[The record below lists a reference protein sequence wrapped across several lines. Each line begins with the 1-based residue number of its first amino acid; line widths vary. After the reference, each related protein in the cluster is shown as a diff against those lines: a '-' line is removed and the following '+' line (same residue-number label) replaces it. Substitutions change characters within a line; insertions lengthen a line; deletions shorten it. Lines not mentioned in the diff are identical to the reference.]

1 MVVDMPA
8 TPASG
13 WPRLKHPVAAYQFL
27 FEALRFTQDRLGR
40 AEPQVEDDDSAHISG
55 QELLDGIRDFAKEQ
69 FGMMAMV
76 VLETWG
82 IHETA
87 DFGLMV
93 YELIDR
99 GQMRKTDRDSLE
111 DFFDRYDFG
120 EAFARDSAY
129 DVDVSHAFKR

>member
-27 FEALRFTQDRLGR
+27 FESLRFTQDRLGR
-40 AEPQVEDDDSAHISG
+40 AEPQGDDDEAAHITG
-55 QELLDGIRDFAKEQ
+55 QELVDGIREFAKDQ
-69 FGMMAMV
+69 FGLMALV
-76 VLETWG
+76 VLDTWG
-82 IHETA
+82 IRETA
-87 DFGLMV
+87 DFGHMV
-93 YELIDR
+93 YELIER

-111 DFFDRYDFG
+111 DFFDRYDFE
-120 EAFARDSAY
+120 EAFAQESAY

>member
-1 MVVDMPA
+1 MVDDMPSS
-8 TPASG
+8 PASG

-40 AEPQVEDDDSAHISG
+40 AEVPSEDDESAHISG
-55 QELLDGIRDFAKEQ
+55 QELLDGIREFAKDQ
-69 FGMMAMV
+69 FGLMAKV
-76 VLETWG
+76 VLDTWG

-87 DFGLMV
+87 DFGHMV

-99 GQMRKTDRDSLE
+99 GQMRKTDRDTLE
-111 DFFDRYDFG
+111 DFFDRYDF
-120 EAFARDSAY
+120 EVAFGQDDAY